1 MAQPPALSED
11 YYLRNFETVLRDV
24 LGRYGDLLRP
34 EEETRISGFL
44 ALPPPAR
51 RLLVRM
57 LTRQGPWFRPD
68 GFHYPEIPD
77 VPGALAVLCAGGFCA
92 TGASASTGDLV
103 ALLRKDELGERLQGF
118 GIAFP
123 RALSRDGL
131 AELLSARAD
140 PEALKAALVQSLHPV
155 APRDPA
161 WVRLAFFLFFG
172 NGDQDLTDF
181 VLADTGRVRYEAYP
195 VDPRDRLFQARADV
209 DFLITLREVQEAF
222 AAAEAA
228 GDLAA
233 MARITGALV
242 GREGHPGVRQS
253 RRFHRVL
260 NEVGRAWERRKE
272 PARALECYALSSRPP
287 ARERTAR
294 ILAAQERWPE
304 AARLAQAMAE
314 LPLDVAEE
322 KFAGQWLR
330 RLARRDPLAAAWV
343 AGHPPPEPLPG
354 LRLTVPRHP
363 SGSVERAA
371 LEAAAQDGW
380 TGFFTENGLWQGLF
394 GLAFWDQLFA
404 PLPGAFQHRFQ
415 SAPADIG
422 GPDFHQR
429 RREAIELRL
438 EQLAVP
444 GALAPA
450 LLRVAEG
457 KRGISN
463 AFVNWRLL
471 TQELLGTALAVL
483 PAPVVLSVLATMA
496 PNPMAFRSGFPDLLL
511 YRLDPP
517 GCVLWE
523 VKGPGDALRP
533 EQERWLRHFN
543 REGVEARV
551 AWIAYG

>member
-1 MAQPPALSED
+1 MAQPAALPEG
-11 YYLRNFETVLRDV
+11 YYLQNFETVLRDV
-24 LGRYGDLLRP
+24 LARYGDLLRP
-34 EEETRISGFL
+34 EEEARISGFL

-57 LTRQGPWFRPD
+57 FTRQGPWFRPD
-68 GFHYPEIPD
+68 GFHYPEIED
-77 VPGALAVLCAGGFCA
+77 IPGALATLCAQGFCA
-92 TGASASTGDLV
+92 TGAMAAPGDLV
-103 ALLRKDELGERLQGF
+103 ALLRKDELGDRLRGF

-123 RALSRDGL
+123 RTLSRAGL
-131 AELLSARAD
+131 AELLSSRAD
-140 PEALKAALVQSLHPV
+140 PEALKTALLQSLHPV
-155 APRDPA
+155 APLDQD

-195 VDPRDRLFQARADV
+195 IDPRDRLFQARADV

-222 AAAEAA
+222 AAAEAT
-228 GDLAA
+228 GDPAV
-233 MARITGALV
+233 MARITEALLA
-242 GREGHPGVRQS
+242 REGHPGVRQS

-260 NEVGRAWERRKE
+260 NEVGRAWERRQE
-272 PARALECYALSSRPP
+272 PARALDCYALSGRPP

-294 ILAAQERWPE
+294 ILTAQERWPE

-343 AGHPPPEPLPG
+343 ACHPPPEPLPE
-354 LRLTVPRHP
+354 LCLTVPRHP
-363 SGSVERAA
+363 SRSVERAA
-371 LEAAAQDGW
+371 LEAAAQAGW
-380 TGFFTENGLWQGLF
+380 AGFFTENGLWQGLF

-415 SAPADIG
+415 AAPADIG
-422 GPDFHQR
+422 GPDFHHR
-429 RREAIELRL
+429 RREAIERRL
-438 EQLAVP
+438 EQLAAP
-444 GALAPA
+444 GALATA
-450 LLRVAEG
+450 LLQVAEC

-463 AFVNWRLL
+463 AFVNWRML
-471 TQELLGTALAVL
+471 TQDLLGTALEVL
-483 PAPVVLSVLATMA
+483 PAPVVLSVLSTMA

-511 YRLDPP
+511 CRLDPP
-517 GCVLWE
+517 ACMLWE
-523 VKGPGDALRP
+523 VKGPGDTLRP

-543 REGVEARV
+543 REGVEARI